1 MVLSVPGSERQKVFY
16 FVREVAGLAFSVQN
30 STLVLGLP
38 VMATEAIVESP
49 RPEVRPFGI
58 LRMPRLVVCGNMST
72 RQDDGISFNR
82 LIVYD
87 SRMTG
92 RATLFLAADAEG
104 LHMLAMTH
112 DEAHIFYRNRK
123 IAGCDF
129 RRAKDML
136 MTTQAHL

>member
-49 RPEVRPFGI
+49 RPKIRPFRI

-72 RQDDGISFNR
+72 RQDDGVSFDR

-92 RATLFLAADAEG
+92 RATLFLAAGAECF
-104 LHMLAMTH
+104 HMLTVTH
-112 DEAHIFYRNRK
+112 HKTHIFHRDRK

-129 RRAKDML
+129 RGAKDML